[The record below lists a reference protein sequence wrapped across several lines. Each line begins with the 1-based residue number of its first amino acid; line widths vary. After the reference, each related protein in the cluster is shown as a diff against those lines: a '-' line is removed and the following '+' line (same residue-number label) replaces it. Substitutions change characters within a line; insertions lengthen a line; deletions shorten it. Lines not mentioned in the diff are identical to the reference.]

1 MPSPEYY
8 HRSMLS
14 NAAPV
19 PRGDKEAHQEGEA
32 AMTTDDITSMV
43 SALFNALNGQHGEAA
58 RIAAVEAMHKLMAD
72 YINRDEP
79 VRH

>member
-1 MPSPEYY
+1 MGQCRSPEYY

-14 NAAPV
+14 NAAPA

-43 SALFNALNGQHGEAA
+43 STLFNALTGSMGEAA
-58 RIAAVEAMHKLMAD
+58 RREFSPAPIA
-72 YINRDEP
+72 